1 VARLPLDWGLFV
13 DPPMLWLQRWN
24 FVARARLERE
34 LWEAF
39 EAGRD
44 IEAMVAESGRVAATD
59 PAERLRHEVWQTTC
73 PRIRRIEA
81 MMRNR

>member
-1 VARLPLDWGLFV
+1 
-13 DPPMLWLQRWN
+13 M
-24 FVARARLERE
+24 
-34 LWEAF
+34 EAF